1 MKPSLRVVMWR
12 VDAQP
17 ATGRPLAA
25 GAPGERPQGLRAA
38 VLATPGVRGYL
49 GLAAG
54 TLAMLAG
61 LACQPRAAG
70 LQDVQRVH
78 PQGEQAPGQT
88 QAPVLAQGPVQG
100 PAGSIVGA
108 LQGTQATLVSLRGLP
123 VQQVPTHGARALF
136 RHRAELRLQGSVVEV
151 TRALALL
158 ARDVEPMRL
167 EQVLISSADSG
178 PAMQATVVLTAVNQE
193 PAWFAL

>member
-1 MKPSLRVVMWR
+1 M
-12 VDAQP
+12 
-17 ATGRPLAA
+17 AA
-25 GAPGERPQGLRAA
+25 GAPGERYRRLRAA
-38 VLATPGVRGYL
+38 VFSTPGVRGYL

-54 TLAMLAG
+54 TLAMMAG
-61 LACQPRAAG
+61 LACQPRAASP
-70 LQDVQRVH
+70 QDLPRAH
-78 PQGEQAPGQT
+78 SQAL
-88 QAPVLAQGPVQG
+88 QAPVPAQLQVGMQVPVHG
-100 PAGSIVGA
+100 PAGSIVGV

-123 VQQVPTHGARALF
+123 VQPMPTVGTRALF

-167 EQVLISSADSG
+167 EQVLLSSADSG

-193 PAWFAL
+193 PTWFAL